1 MKNIDNRSFE
11 EVVRSITQS
20 EEDVDRIL
28 KAARL
33 ERIESER
40 DKNRRFEIIVDL
52 VETFLCY
59 LPFLIIIACMFAL
72 VLRYAPR

>member
-1 MKNIDNRSFE
+1 MNNIDNRSFE
-11 EVVRSITQS
+11 DVVRSITQS

-40 DKNRRFEIIVDL
+40 YKNRRFEAIINL

-59 LPFLIIIACMFAL
+59 LPFIIIIACMFA
-72 VLRYAPR
+72 VILRYTP

>member
-1 MKNIDNRSFE
+1 MNNIDNRSFE
-11 EVVRSITQS
+11 DVVRSITQS

-40 DKNRRFEIIVDL
+40 DRNKRFEAIINL

-59 LPFLIIIACMFAL
+59 LPFIIIIACMFA
-72 VLRYAPR
+72 VILRYTP

>member
-1 MKNIDNRSFE
+1 MKKDNRAFE
-11 EVVRSITQS
+11 DVVRSIAQS
-20 EEDVDRIL
+20 EDDVDKIL

-33 ERIESER
+33 ERIETAQR
-40 DKNRRFEIIVDL
+40 KNDRFEKITDL

-72 VLRYAPR
+72 ALRYTK